1 VPYLLGPD
9 QAMRY
14 SLHPIARTRTRVPRL
29 PRRPP
34 DNYLRE
40 AMAATLEREE
50 VAFDFRIQLQT
61 HPLRMPIENAS
72 VMWPQSLSP
81 PFSAATLRLP
91 RQRFDSAAQLA
102 FARRLSIN
110 PWHCLPAHRPLG
122 NQNRARRA
130 IYLELSR
137 LRQERNGTPHV
148 EPTGAERFDPEEPAL
163 SPRDS

>member
-1 VPYLLGPD
+1 
-9 QAMRY
+9 MRY
-14 SLHPIARTRTRVPRL
+14 SLHPIAKTRTPVPRL

-40 AMAATLEREE
+40 AMAATLEAQD

-61 HPLRMPIENAS
+61 DPERMPLENAS
-72 VMWPQSLSP
+72 VIWPEHLSP
-81 PFSAATLRLP
+81 PFSAATLLLP
-91 RQRFDSAAQLA
+91 RQRFDSAAQLG
-102 FARRLSIN
+102 FARVLSIN
-110 PWHCLPAHRPLG
+110 PWHCLAAHRPLG

-148 EPTGAERFDPEEPAL
+148 EPSGAEGFDPEEPAV
-163 SPRDS
+163 SGQGR